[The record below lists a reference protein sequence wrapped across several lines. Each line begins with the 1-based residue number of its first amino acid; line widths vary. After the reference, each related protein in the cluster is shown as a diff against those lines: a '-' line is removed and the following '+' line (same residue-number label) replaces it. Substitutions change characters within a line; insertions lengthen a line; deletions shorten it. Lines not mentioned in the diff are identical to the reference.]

1 MRLTCAILASLRI
14 PATRSNAM
22 CGFCAVFSG
31 VPHWT
36 ETASDAG
43 DRAQQSGGPAWR
55 VGRQQR
61 LRVINAVV
69 AHFGCR
75 VEDWMGGQF
84 LVSSQRGRSEMVDH
98 LPQVWRVVEDIAQRP
113 LDPLDPVLLAALRRA
128 PR

>member
-1 MRLTCAILASLRI
+1 
-14 PATRSNAM
+14 M

-43 DRAQQSGGPAWR
+43 DGAQDTGGPAWR
-55 VGRQQR
+55 RGRQQR
-61 LRVINAVV
+61 LRVVNAVL

-84 LVSSQRGRSEMVDH
+84 VVSSQRGRTEMVEQ
-98 LPQVWRVVEDIAQRP
+98 LPQVWRVVENIAQRP
-113 LDPLDPVLLAALRRA
+113 LDPLDPALLAALRA
-128 PR
+128 LTQ